1 MRWMSRFGIKRV
13 LTSPLILVL
22 LWSAACSRPAGGPAM
37 GALQDTAAPFRP
49 DSHADPTD
57 PSGESVSPPENGL
70 PFRDPQLPAG
80 TLLTVRLKTAITAG
94 TSISA
99 NSFEGVVDEPVIID
113 GNTLIPR
120 GASVIGLVQSARISA
135 VKPNRAFVRLALQS
149 IHIGDLDVPVQTAS
163 LFTRETPQSD
173 ELIRVENGRRLTFRL
188 SDPLSLTVQRAKV
201 GR

>member
-1 MRWMSRFGIKRV
+1 MRRV
-13 LTSPLILVL
+13 LISPLIVVL
-22 LWSAACSRPAGGPAM
+22 LCLAACSRPAGGPAE
-37 GALQDTAAPFRP
+37 GALQDTAAPFRT
-49 DSHADPTD
+49 ADPGDT
-57 PSGESVSPPENGL
+57 SGEYVSPPEKGL
-70 PFRDPQLPAG
+70 PFRDSQSLPAG
-80 TLLTVRLKTAITAG
+80 TLLTVRLSSAITAG

-99 NSFEGVVDEPVIID
+99 NSFEGVVDEPVVID

-120 GASVIGLVQSARISA
+120 GATVIGRVQSARISS

-149 IHIGDLDVPVQTAS
+149 VHIGDLDIPIQTAS

-188 SDPLSLTVQRAKV
+188 SDSLSLNVQRAKA